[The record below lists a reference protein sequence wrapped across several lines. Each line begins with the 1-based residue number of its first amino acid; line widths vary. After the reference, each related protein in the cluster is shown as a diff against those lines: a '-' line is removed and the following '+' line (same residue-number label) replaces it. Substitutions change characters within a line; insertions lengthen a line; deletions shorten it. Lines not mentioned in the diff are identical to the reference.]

1 MRRDGFR
8 DTFRRLRLWPEC
20 TGKLSACLGDRKA
33 TFQGQR
39 SAPARPSAAIG
50 GASVIRPGAYLT
62 YDAFPFS
69 PLFGYPAVNLGFPQP
84 LGHQIISYGA
94 GGYIYRPVTNLA
106 AYYDRAVAAL
116 RTANYNQVLVEL
128 DPVLSETPEDG
139 DTWMVRA
146 QALFALGTYGKAAS
160 SLHTALRLLP
170 NAEWGRPVVR
180 VRDYFASEAE
190 FAVRLRALETYVR
203 DHPREGAGHFLLGYY
218 YGYRGNTSLAEREL
232 RTALRLVT
240 GDEELANALLAPL
253 QAAPLAPAQDK
264 PRPGLDE
271 DDGPRRI
278 LIARLGH
285 HQRFLNAD
293 AHEQALA
300 FLTAAL
306 EIRPAPSLTLPT
318 YAVS

>member
-1 MRRDGFR
+1 MTDPIRSWAILFR
-8 DTFRRLRLWPEC
+8 AGALV
-20 TGKLSACLGDRKA
+20 GA
-33 TFQGQR
+33 TFFAALCGARAFGQT
-39 SAPARPSAAIG
+39 APADPPPASTVERPRLERGATPIVRPSAAIG

-69 PLFGYPAVNLGFPQP
+69 PFFGYPAVNLGFPQP
-84 LGHQIISYGA
+84 LGHQIISYGPS
-94 GGYIYRPVTNLA
+94 GYTYRPVTDLGT
-106 AYYDRAVAAL
+106 YYDRALAAL
-116 RTANYNQVLVEL
+116 RAANYRQVLVEL
-128 DPVLSETPEDG
+128 DPVLSEMPEDG

-146 QALFALGTYGKAAS
+146 QALFALGNYGKAAS

-170 NAEWGRPVVR
+170 NSEWGRPVVR

-190 FAVRLRALETYVR
+190 FASRLRALETYVR

-253 QAAPLAPAQDK
+253 QAAPVVPVEGK

-271 DDGPRRI
+271 NDGPRE
-278 LIARLGH
+278 
-285 HQRFLNAD
+285 F
-293 AHEQALA
+293 
-300 FLTAAL
+300 
-306 EIRPAPSLTLPT
+306 
-318 YAVS
+318 